1 MTVKTF
7 FKLKT
12 YQGFQFTA
20 KTYRSDFVNIQREY
34 GNSTETITDVTGH
47 KTGEPRVY
55 THYMDTGTKIRL
67 RISKSLLD
75 RPYRKDHFSFNNCDA
90 RKLQIFSLFFNFVS
104 SSVFLSNAF
113 SIQKSDQWSR
123 NWTLWKMDDIVTGVD
138 TRPHMFCKV

>member
-1 MTVKTF
+1 MLLVIKSPARIVTVKTF

-104 SSVFLSNAF
+104 SSVYLNLKISDRSLKKDNSNVLPPIF
-113 SIQKSDQWSR
+113 
-123 NWTLWKMDDIVTGVD
+123 IVA
-138 TRPHMFCKV
+138 RLH